1 MSAKVDINDLEKI
14 LANLK
19 KKYLLF
25 FHKGLRS
32 TILNQ
37 GDLFRQVM
45 IKK

>member
-25 FHKGLRS
+25 FHKVLRS
-32 TILNQ
+32 TILLSRRPLQ
-37 GDLFRQVM
+37 TSDD
-45 IKK
+45 